1 MHWGLG
7 FNGIS
12 IGNHKTT
19 AAGLCSKDDMAEGQE
34 TPCGA
39 IPDSGTTAIT
49 GPQRALEPLLES
61 ICDEWSRCSKL
72 VSHSEMPKSYVFIAL
87 LEDCAEWLD
96 PDEGLDELPKLT
108 FHVTGS
114 EGDEELLE
122 LDGWSYVLETV
133 EEDVHHSR
141 DKLSQML
148 ALPAGPI
155 NSKSADRKV
164 CVPAFQ
170 PMDMQTEANGD
181 VWILGTPFFYKYD
194 VHYNLATDPPAIT
207 FSQSACGSCNATSS
221 LFVSGRSNLTR
232 RPPRQVSGAWRS
244 PSMDVRK
251 FL

>member
-12 IGNHKTT
+12 VGEQGNMI
-19 AAGLCSKDDMAEGQE
+19 AGLCSRDNMAEGQE

-49 GPQRALEPLLES
+49 GPERAFEPLIDS
-61 ICDEWSRCSKL
+61 ICDEWSRCSEEA
-72 VSHSEMPKSYVFIAL
+72 SRSDMPKSYVFIAL
-87 LEDCAEWLD
+87 LEDCANWLSEE
-96 PDEGLDELPKLT
+96 EGLDELPKLR

-133 EEDVHHSR
+133 EEDVFNSR

-155 NSKSADRKV
+155 NAVSADRKV

-170 PMDMQTEANGD
+170 PMDMPTQVNGD
-181 VWILGTPFFYKYD
+181 VWILGTPFFYNYD
-194 VHYNLATDPPAIT
+194 VHYNLATDPPTIT
-207 FSQSACGSCNATSS
+207 FAKSACGSCDATSS
-221 LFVSGRSNLTR
+221 LFVEGRSDLTK

-244 PSMDVRK
+244 PRVDVSK
-251 FL
+251 PL